1 MTPTFAQIGAILIS
15 TCIVLGGI
23 LIVAQMFALTVP
35 FAPQIMVALSILIVI
50 GAAMLIHSSRSL
62 ETTVSR

>member
-1 MTPTFAQIGAILIS
+1 MTPTFVQIGAILIS